1 MKFSKTDFGY
11 DLPSELIAKY
21 PSQQRTESKT
31 LILDNKFTIQ
41 FFKDTLNHFAEYD
54 LVVLNE
60 TKVRPAR
67 ILLQKD
73 SGGYVEILILQK
85 TTKYR
90 AVCLAKGLNRKKT
103 NQTLYSSNF
112 PVKIKII
119 SNVSKDIE
127 IEFDQDI
134 DQLCMEIG
142 QMPIPPYLGREAE
155 EIDIERY
162 QTVFANDERLGSA
175 AAPTASL
182 HMDDEFLKNVEQAT
196 QVCKINLNVGYGTFE
211 PLADGLI
218 DSSTKLHEEDYYIS
232 ANSADLINNTIRN
245 NGKILSVGTTTLRAL
260 ESAFDQKSHKVISGH
275 QSTDIFISPG
285 YEFKVVDGLVT
296 NFHLPESSL
305 LMLVAAFAGKDNIM
319 KAYNYAIQEKMR
331 FFSYG
336 DAMIIKQCLS
346 KS

>member
-1 MKFSKTDFGY
+1 MNFSKTDFSY
-11 DLPSELIAKY
+11 NLPEELIAKY

-31 LILDNKFTIQ
+31 LILDDKLTILD
-41 FFKDTLNHFAEYD
+41 FKDTLKHFAEYD

-67 ILLQKD
+67 LLLQKD
-73 SGGYVEILILQK
+73 SGGNVEILVLKK
-85 TTKYR
+85 TSKYKSN
-90 AVCLAKGLNRKKT
+90 CLAKGLNRKKT
-103 NQTLYSSNF
+103 TQTLYAPNF

-119 SNVSKDIE
+119 SNLSKEIE

-134 DQLCMEIG
+134 DQLCKEIG

-155 EIDIERY
+155 KIDIERY
-162 QTVFANDERLGSA
+162 QSVFANDKRLGSA

-182 HMDDEFLKNVEQAT
+182 HMDDSFLREVEQAT

-218 DSSTKLHEEDYYIS
+218 DSATKLHEEDYYIS
-232 ANSADLINNTIRN
+232 ASSADLINNTLEN
-245 NGKILSVGTTTLRAL
+245 KGKVLSIGTTTLRAL
-260 ESAFDQKSHKVISGH
+260 ESAFDQKSSKIISGH

-285 YEFKVVDGLVT
+285 YKFKVVDGLVT

-319 KAYNYAIQEKMR
+319 KAYNYAVQEKMR

>member
-1 MKFSKTDFGY
+1 MKFSKTDFIYG
-11 DLPSELIAKY
+11 LPNELIAQY
-21 PSQQRTESKT
+21 PSQKRTESKT
-31 LILDNKFTIQ
+31 LILDDKHTILA
-41 FFKDTLNHFAEYD
+41 FKDTLKHFAEYD

-67 ILLQKD
+67 LLLQKD
-73 SGGYVEILILQK
+73 SGGDVEILVLKK
-85 TTKYR
+85 TNKYR
-90 AVCLAKGLNRKKT
+90 ANCLAKGLNRKKT
-103 NQTLYSSNF
+103 TQTLYAPNF
-112 PVKIKII
+112 PVKITIM
-119 SNVSKDIE
+119 SNISKDIE

-134 DQLCMEIG
+134 DQLCTEIG

-155 EIDIERY
+155 KIDIERY

-182 HMDDEFLKNVEQAT
+182 HMDDEFLKKVEQAT

-218 DSSTKLHEEDYYIS
+218 DTTTKLHEEEYYIS
-232 ANSADLINNTIRN
+232 ANSADLINNTLETRQNI
-245 NGKILSVGTTTLRAL
+245 SVGTTTLRAL
-260 ESAFDQKSHKVISGH
+260 ESAYDQKSSKIISGL

-285 YEFKVVDGLVT
+285 YKFKVVDGLVT

-319 KAYNYAIQEKMR
+319 KAYNYAVQEKMR

>member
-1 MKFSKTDFGY
+1 MKFSKTDFNY
-11 DLPSELIAKY
+11 ELPNELIAQY

-31 LILDNKFTIQ
+31 LILDDNHTILDFKHTLKHFT
-41 FFKDTLNHFAEYD
+41 EYD

-60 TKVRPAR
+60 TKVRAAR
-67 ILLQKD
+67 LLLQKD
-73 SGGYVEILILQK
+73 SGGDVEILVLKK

-90 AVCLAKGLNRKKT
+90 ANCLAKGLNRKKT
-103 NQTLYSSNF
+103 NQTLYAPNF
-112 PVKIKII
+112 PVKIKIL
-119 SNVSKDIE
+119 SNRGKDIQ

-134 DQLCMEIG
+134 NQLCTEIG

-155 EIDIERY
+155 KIDVERY
-162 QTVFANDERLGSA
+162 QTVFANDEQLGSA

-182 HMDDEFLKNVEQAT
+182 HIDDEFLKEVEQAT

-218 DSSTKLHEEDYYIS
+218 DTTTKLHEEEYYIS
-232 ANSADLINNTIRN
+232 ANSADLINNTLDN
-245 NGKILSVGTTTLRAL
+245 KGKVLSVGTTTLRAL
-260 ESAFDQKSHKVISGH
+260 ESAFDQKSQKVNSGH

-285 YEFKVVDGLVT
+285 YKFKVVDGLVT

-319 KAYNYAIQEKMR
+319 KAYKYAVQEKMR

>member
-1 MKFSKTDFGY
+1 MKFSKTDFRY
-11 DLPSELIAKY
+11 ELPNELIAKY
-21 PSQQRTESKT
+21 PSQQRTESKA
-31 LILDNKFTIQ
+31 LILDDKHSILD
-41 FFKDTLNHFAEYD
+41 FKSTLKHFVEYD

-73 SGGYVEILILQK
+73 SGGYVEILILK
-85 TTKYR
+85 KKTKYR
-90 AVCLAKGLNRKKT
+90 AYCLAKGLNRKKT
-103 NQTLYSSNF
+103 NQTLYAINF

-119 SNVSKDIE
+119 SNVNKDIE

-134 DQLCMEIG
+134 DHICTEIG
-142 QMPIPPYLGREAE
+142 EMPIPPYLGRDAE
-155 EIDIERY
+155 EIDVERY
-162 QTVFANDERLGSA
+162 QTVFANDKHLGSA

-182 HMDDEFLKNVEQAT
+182 HMDDEFLKKVEQAT
-196 QVCKINLNVGYGTFE
+196 QVCKLNLNVGYGTFE
-211 PLADGLI
+211 PLADGFI
-218 DSSTKLHEEDYYIS
+218 DSATKLHEEEYYIS
-232 ANSADLINNTIRN
+232 ANSTDLINNTLEKKGR
-245 NGKILSVGTTTLRAL
+245 ILSVGTTTLRAL
-260 ESAFDQKSHKVISGH
+260 ESAYDQKSNKVISGH

-285 YEFKVVDGLVT
+285 YKFRVVDGLVT

-319 KAYNYAIQEKMR
+319 KAYNYAVQEKMR

>member
-1 MKFSKTDFGY
+1 MKFSKTDFSY

-21 PSQQRTESKT
+21 PSQQRNESKT

-41 FFKDTLNHFAEYD
+41 SFKDTLKHFAEYD

-60 TKVRPAR
+60 TKVRQAR

-90 AVCLAKGLNRKKT
+90 AVCLAKGLNRKKI
-103 NQTLYSSNF
+103 NQTLYALNF

-134 DQLCMEIG
+134 DQLCTEIG

-155 EIDIERY
+155 KIDFERY

-182 HMDDEFLKNVEQAT
+182 HMDDSFLKNVEQAT
-196 QVCKINLNVGYGTFE
+196 QVCKLNLNVGYGTFE

-218 DSSTKLHEEDYYIS
+218 DSATKLHEEDYYIS
-232 ANSADLINNTIRN
+232 TNSAHLINNTLEN
-245 NGKILSVGTTTLRAL
+245 KGKILSVGTTTLRAL
-260 ESAFDQKSHKVISGH
+260 ESAFDQKSHKVNCGH

-285 YEFKVVDGLVT
+285 YKFKVADGLVT

-319 KAYNYAIQEKMR
+319 KAYNYAVQEKMR

>member
-41 FFKDTLNHFAEYD
+41 LFKDTLEHFADYD

-60 TKVRPAR
+60 TKVRQAR
-67 ILLQKD
+67 ILLQKG

-103 NQTLYSSNF
+103 NQTLYAPNF

-134 DQLCMEIG
+134 DQLCTEIG
-142 QMPIPPYLGREAE
+142 KMPIPPYLGREAE
-155 EIDIERY
+155 EIDVVRY
-162 QTVFANDERLGSA
+162 QTVFANDKHLGSA

-182 HMDDEFLKNVEQAT
+182 HMDDAFLKNVEQVT

-211 PLADGLI
+211 PLADEII
-218 DSSTKLHEEDYYIS
+218 DSTIKLHEEDYYIS
-232 ANSADLINNTIRN
+232 VNSADMINNILEN
-245 NGKILSVGTTTLRAL
+245 KGKVLSVGTTTLRAL
-260 ESAFDQKSHKVISGH
+260 ESAFDMKLRKVISGH

-285 YEFKVVDGLVT
+285 YKFKVVDGLVT

-319 KAYNYAIQEKMR
+319 KAYNYAVQEKMR

>member
-1 MKFSKTDFGY
+1 MKFSKTDFNY
-11 DLPSELIAKY
+11 ELPSELVAQY
-21 PSQQRTESKT
+21 PAQQRTESKT
-31 LILDNKFTIQ
+31 LILDDKHSILD
-41 FFKDTLNHFAEYD
+41 FKDTLKHFAEYD
-54 LVVLNE
+54 LVVLND

-67 ILLQKD
+67 LLLQKD
-73 SGGYVEILILQK
+73 SGGDVEILVLKKI
-85 TTKYR
+85 TKYR
-90 AVCLAKGLNRKKT
+90 ASCLAKGLNRKKT
-103 NQTLYSSNF
+103 NQTLYAPNF
-112 PVKIKII
+112 PVKIKIM
-119 SNVSKDIE
+119 SNGGKDIE

-134 DQLCMEIG
+134 DHLCKEIG
-142 QMPIPPYLGREAE
+142 QMPIPPYLGRQAE
-155 EIDIERY
+155 KIDIERY
-162 QTVFANDERLGSA
+162 QTVFANEEHLGSA

-182 HMDDEFLKNVEQAT
+182 HIDDAFLKKIEEAT

-218 DSSTKLHEEDYYIS
+218 DSATKLHEEDYYIS
-232 ANSADLINNTIRN
+232 ANSADLINKTLENK
-245 NGKILSVGTTTLRAL
+245 GKVLSVGTTTLRAL

-275 QSTDIFISPG
+275 HSTDIFISPG
-285 YEFKVVDGLVT
+285 YRFKVVDGLVT

-319 KAYNYAIQEKMR
+319 KAYKYAVQEKMR

>member
-1 MKFSKTDFGY
+1 MKFSKTDFSY
-11 DLPSELIAKY
+11 NLPSELVAQY
-21 PSQQRTESKT
+21 PSKHRTKSKT
-31 LILDNKFTIQ
+31 LILDDKRMIVD
-41 FFKDTLNHFAEYD
+41 FKDTLQHFTEYD

-73 SGGYVEILILQK
+73 SGADVEILILQK

-90 AVCLAKGLNRKKT
+90 AECLAKGLNRKKT
-103 NQTLYSSNF
+103 HQTLYSPNF

-119 SNVSKDIE
+119 SNASKSIE

-134 DQLCMEIG
+134 EKLCVEIG
-142 QMPIPPYLGREAE
+142 KMPIPPYLGREAE
-155 EIDIERY
+155 ELDVERY

-182 HMDDEFLKNVEQAT
+182 HMDDEFLKKVEQAT

-218 DSSTKLHEEDYYIS
+218 DSATKLHEEDYYIS
-232 ANSADLINNTIRN
+232 ANSADLINNTLEN
-245 NGKILSVGTTTLRAL
+245 KGKVLSVGTTTLRAL
-260 ESAFDQKSHKVISGH
+260 ESAFDQKTQKVISGH

-285 YEFKVVDGLVT
+285 YKFKVVDGLVT

-319 KAYNYAIQEKMR
+319 KAYKYAVQEKMR

>member
-41 FFKDTLNHFAEYD
+41 FFRDTLKHFAEYD

-85 TTKYR
+85 TTKYS

-134 DQLCMEIG
+134 DHLCKEIG

-155 EIDIERY
+155 KIDIERY
-162 QTVFANDERLGSA
+162 QTIFANDELLGSA

-182 HMDDEFLKNVEQAT
+182 HMDDAFLMNVEQAT
-196 QVCKINLNVGYGTFE
+196 QVCRINLNIGYGTFE

-218 DSSTKLHEEDYYIS
+218 DLS
-232 ANSADLINNTIRN
+232 LIHI
-245 NGKILSVGTTTLRAL
+245 
-260 ESAFDQKSHKVISGH
+260 
-275 QSTDIFISPG
+275 
-285 YEFKVVDGLVT
+285 
-296 NFHLPESSL
+296 
-305 LMLVAAFAGKDNIM
+305 
-319 KAYNYAIQEKMR
+319 
-331 FFSYG
+331 
-336 DAMIIKQCLS
+336 
-346 KS
+346 

>member
-1 MKFSKTDFGY
+1 VKFSKTDFHY
-11 DLPSELIAKY
+11 ELPSDLVAQY

-31 LILDNKFTIQ
+31 LILDNQLTIID
-41 FFKDTLNHFAEYD
+41 FNDTLKHFAEYD

-67 ILLQKD
+67 LSLQKD
-73 SGGYVEILILQK
+73 SGGDVEILILKK

-90 AVCLAKGLNRKKT
+90 ANCLARGLNRKKT
-103 NQTLYSSNF
+103 NQTLYAPKF

-119 SNVSKDIE
+119 SNASKNIE
-127 IEFDQDI
+127 IEFNQDI
-134 DQLCMEIG
+134 DQLCKEIG
-142 QMPIPPYLGREAE
+142 HMPIPPYLGREAE
-155 EIDIERY
+155 ELDVERY
-162 QTVFANDERLGSA
+162 QTVFANDKRLGSA

-182 HMDDEFLKNVEQAT
+182 HMDDAFLKKVEQET
-196 QVCKINLNVGYGTFE
+196 QVCKLNLNVGYGTFE

-218 DSSTKLHEEDYYIS
+218 DSATKLHEEDYYIS
-232 ANSADLINNTIRN
+232 ANSADLINNTLEN
-245 NGKILSVGTTTLRAL
+245 KGKVLSVGTTTLRAL

-285 YEFKVVDGLVT
+285 YRFKVVDGLVT

-319 KAYNYAIQEKMR
+319 KAYKHAVQEKMR

>member
-1 MKFSKTDFGY
+1 MKFSKTDFSY
-11 DLPSELIAKY
+11 NLPSELVAQY
-21 PSQQRTESKT
+21 PSKHRTKSKT
-31 LILDNKFTIQ
+31 LILDDKRMIVD
-41 FFKDTLNHFAEYD
+41 FKDTLQHFTEYD

-73 SGGYVEILILQK
+73 SGADVEILILQK

-90 AVCLAKGLNRKKT
+90 AECLAKGLNRKKT
-103 NQTLYSSNF
+103 HQTLYSPNF

-119 SNVSKDIE
+119 SNASKSIE

-134 DQLCMEIG
+134 EKLCVEIG
-142 QMPIPPYLGREAE
+142 KMPIPPYLGREAE
-155 EIDIERY
+155 ELDVERY

-182 HMDDEFLKNVEQAT
+182 HMDDEFLKKVEQAT

-218 DSSTKLHEEDYYIS
+218 DSATKLHEEDYYIS
-232 ANSADLINNTIRN
+232 ANSADLINNTLEN
-245 NGKILSVGTTTLRAL
+245 KGKVLSVGTTTLRAL
-260 ESAFDQKSHKVISGH
+260 ESAFDQKSQKVNSGH

-285 YEFKVVDGLVT
+285 YKFKVVDGLVT

-319 KAYNYAIQEKMR
+319 KAYKYAVQEKMR

>member
-1 MKFSKTDFGY
+1 M
-11 DLPSELIAKY
+11 
-21 PSQQRTESKT
+21 
-31 LILDNKFTIQ
+31 ILDDKYTIQ
-41 FFKDTLNHFAEYD
+41 YFKDTLKHFAEYD

-67 ILLQKD
+67 MLLQKD

-85 TTKYR
+85 KTKYR
-90 AVCLAKGLNRKKT
+90 ADCLAKGFNRKKT
-103 NQTLYSSNF
+103 NQTLFTTNF

-119 SNVSKDIE
+119 SNDSKNIE

-134 DQLCMEIG
+134 DKLCAEIG
-142 QMPIPPYLGREAE
+142 QMPIPPYLGRDAE

-162 QTVFANDERLGSA
+162 QTVFANDKHLGSA

-182 HMDDEFLKNVEQAT
+182 HMDNEFLEEVEKAT

-211 PLADGLI
+211 PLSDGPV

-232 ANSADLINNTIRN
+232 RKSAELINITLEN

-260 ESAFDQKSHKVISGH
+260 ESAYDQKLNKVISGH

-285 YEFKVVDGLVT
+285 YEFKVVDGLIT

-319 KAYNYAIQEKMR
+319 KAYNYAVQKKMR

-336 DAMIIKQCLS
+336 DAMIIKKCLS

>member
-103 NQTLYSSNF
+103 NQTLYASNF

-119 SNVSKDIE
+119 SNVSKD
-127 IEFDQDI
+127 
-134 DQLCMEIG
+134 L
-142 QMPIPPYLGREAE
+142 
-155 EIDIERY
+155 
-162 QTVFANDERLGSA
+162 
-175 AAPTASL
+175 SL
-182 HMDDEFLKNVEQAT
+182 IH
-196 QVCKINLNVGYGTFE
+196 I
-211 PLADGLI
+211 
-218 DSSTKLHEEDYYIS
+218 
-232 ANSADLINNTIRN
+232 
-245 NGKILSVGTTTLRAL
+245 
-260 ESAFDQKSHKVISGH
+260 
-275 QSTDIFISPG
+275 
-285 YEFKVVDGLVT
+285 
-296 NFHLPESSL
+296 
-305 LMLVAAFAGKDNIM
+305 
-319 KAYNYAIQEKMR
+319 
-331 FFSYG
+331 
-336 DAMIIKQCLS
+336 
-346 KS
+346 

>member
-1 MKFSKTDFGY
+1 MKFSKTDFNY
-11 DLPSELIAKY
+11 ELPNELIAQY
-21 PSQQRTESKT
+21 PAQQRTESKT
-31 LILDNKFTIQ
+31 LILDDDHTILD
-41 FFKDTLNHFAEYD
+41 FKDTLKHFTQYD

-73 SGGYVEILILQK
+73 SGGDVEILILQK

-90 AVCLAKGLNRKKT
+90 AECLAKGLNRKKT
-103 NQTLYSSNF
+103 NQTLYATNF

-119 SNVSKDIE
+119 SNASKSIE

-134 DQLCMEIG
+134 DKLCAEIG

-155 EIDIERY
+155 KIDVKRY
-162 QTVFANDERLGSA
+162 QSVFANDERLGSA

-182 HMDDEFLKNVEQAT
+182 HMDEAFLKNVEQAT

-218 DSSTKLHEEDYYIS
+218 DSATKLHEEDYYIS
-232 ANSADLINNTIRN
+232 ANSADLINNTLEN
-245 NGKILSVGTTTLRAL
+245 KGKVLSVGTTTLRAL

-285 YEFKVVDGLVT
+285 YKFKVVDGLVT

-319 KAYNYAIQEKMR
+319 KAYKYAIQEKMR